1 MVLAEKD
8 KPGVRGQTKRFF
20 PETMKV
26 EVHLKLPLE
35 SSGKPLELSD
45 YTDFKKGLQ
54 RFSWIFEEFRICVIG
69 S

>member
-26 EVHLKLPLE
+26 EVHLKLPLNSLI
-35 SSGKPLELSD
+35 SSR
-45 YTDFKKGLQ
+45 KKGKWSGRGDLNS
-54 RFSWIFEEFRICVIG
+54 RLLGPEPCKRENVTH
-69 S
+69 